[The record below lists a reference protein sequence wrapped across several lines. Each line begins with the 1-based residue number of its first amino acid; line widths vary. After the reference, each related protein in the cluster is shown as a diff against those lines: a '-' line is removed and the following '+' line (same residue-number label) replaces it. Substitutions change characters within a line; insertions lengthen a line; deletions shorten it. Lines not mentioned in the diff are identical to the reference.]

1 LLADDIAAVLSES
14 GPVTASVLA
23 ERLGLSAGQ
32 VSFMLFASHGRFR
45 CDTGSPPRWRLAT
58 TLSPRPSCLSQVGDD
73 REQSPV
79 PRPLERA
86 RPVPRPRP
94 SASLGLY
101 AWQLDALHA
110 WEGSGW
116 RGVIEAVTGTGKTMV
131 GVAAALDELG
141 RRGQV
146 VVLVP
151 TVELQH
157 QWAAQFEARMS
168 VLGRAGRMGAGARN
182 SLLTH
187 DILVAVVNS
196 ARAKDLRP
204 VRRGGLLIADECH
217 RYGSALNHLAL
228 DARFSRRLGLSA
240 TYARDDDGNLAWL
253 DPYFGGTCFRLGYAR
268 AVADGIVARFDVS
281 LVGVRF
287 AHDEQMLYDGLS
299 DEMKA
304 LFGRLVGS
312 HGIPAQPFEAFM
324 RAVATLADSDSAG
337 SAVARAYLRAMR
349 ERRRLL
355 AGTTAKDAAVSL
367 LVPAFS
373 AADRAIVF
381 TQSIAVAERARRAL
395 AGCGLR
401 AAAVHSHMASGDR
414 AEVLRRFAA
423 GQLDVLAAP
432 RVLDEGIDVPA
443 ADLAVIVGAS
453 HTRRQMV
460 QRMGRVLRRKPD
472 GRHARFAVLFVEGT
486 VEDPSFGGHEAFLE
500 EVVTVA
506 DSVSVFSA
514 EAVARQPSALLE
526 ALVP

>member
-1 LLADDIAAVLSES
+1 
-14 GPVTASVLA
+14 
-23 ERLGLSAGQ
+23 
-32 VSFMLFASHGRFR
+32 
-45 CDTGSPPRWRLAT
+45 
-58 TLSPRPSCLSQVGDD
+58 
-73 REQSPV
+73 
-79 PRPLERA
+79 
-86 RPVPRPRP
+86 
-94 SASLGLY
+94 
-101 AWQLDALHA
+101 
-110 WEGSGW
+110 
-116 RGVIEAVTGTGKTMV
+116 
-131 GVAAALDELG
+131 
-141 RRGQV
+141 
-146 VVLVP
+146 
-151 TVELQH
+151 
-157 QWAAQFEARMS
+157 
-168 VLGRAGRMGAGARN
+168 
-182 SLLTH
+182 
-187 DILVAVVNS
+187 
-196 ARAKDLRP
+196 
-204 VRRGGLLIADECH
+204 
-217 RYGSALNHLAL
+217 
-228 DARFSRRLGLSA
+228 
-240 TYARDDDGNLAWL
+240 
-253 DPYFGGTCFRLGYAR
+253 
-268 AVADGIVARFDVS
+268 VS